1 MMVGLL
7 WIVGSYAVS
16 IVLMHW
22 YYRRELHE
30 SPKKVYVWL
39 ITYNNQT
46 QVEWFIRS
54 LQFFSKFKGRDIQM
68 IVADQGST
76 DETLAIAER
85 LRVSYQIDIQS
96 FDEQGTL
103 DEWIARHEDQQ
114 VMVIRLGHQE
124 ILETAYKMM

>member
-1 MMVGLL
+1 MDCGQLCCQYRL
-7 WIVGSYAVS
+7 DAL
-16 IVLMHW
+16 VLSAGAADKP
-22 YYRRELHE
+22 E
-30 SPKKVYVWL
+30 KVYVWL

-54 LQFFSKFKGRDIQM
+54 LQFFSKLKGRDIQM
-68 IVADQGST
+68 IIADQGST

-85 LRVSYQIDIQS
+85 LRVTYQIEIQS
-96 FDEQGTL
+96 FDEQNTL

-124 ILETAYKMM
+124 ILETAYKML

>member
-7 WIVGSYAVS
+7 WIVGSYAAS

-22 YYRRELHE
+22 YYRRELQTN
-30 SPKKVYVWL
+30 PKKVYVWL

-54 LQFFSKFKGRDIQM
+54 LQFFSKLKGRDIQM
-68 IVADQGST
+68 IIADQGST

-85 LRVSYQIDIQS
+85 LRVTYQIEIQS
-96 FDEQGTL
+96 FDEQNTL

-124 ILETAYKMM
+124 ILETAYKML

>member
-7 WIVGSYAVS
+7 WIVGSYAAS

-22 YYRRELHE
+22 YYRRELQA

-54 LQFFSKFKGRDIQM
+54 LQFFSKLKGRDIQM

-85 LRVSYQIDIQS
+85 LRVTYQIEIQS
-96 FDEQGTL
+96 FDEQNTL
-103 DEWIARHEDQQ
+103 DEWIARHDDQQ

-124 ILETAYKMM
+124 ILETAYKML